1 MEDGTET
8 FAAGGLTIKEIKHAV
23 HVSFGIAYAKVIRI
37 DEIID
42 LIQGATQKQINT
54 KY

>member
-8 FAAGGLTIKEIKHAV
+8 FPAGGLTIEEIKHAV
-23 HVSFGIAYAKVIRI
+23 HVSIGIAYAKVIRI

-42 LIQGATQKQINT
+42 LIQRATK
-54 KY
+54 